1 MDAMMDDITIA
12 TFADRVGSPFQIR
25 LDPEPAYEVVLAD
38 VIDHSAGRRQPPAGM
53 RTPFSLVFRG
63 PRDTY
68 LPQGLYR
75 MEHAELGALDIFL
88 VPVQPDAEGSLY
100 EAVFG

>member
-12 TFADRVGSPFQIR
+12 TFADRVGEPFPIR
-25 LDPEPAYEVVLAD
+25 LDPARTYDVALAD
-38 VIDHSAGRRQPPAGM
+38 VVDLSAGKRLPPAGM